1 MTDVTTTEAIF
12 RADTAA
18 DLDRAIELL
27 DSYGIPFVTHGV
39 FGLGSPREGVT
50 FSVLH
55 RQAPFCRD
63 VLAEHGLARGVLF
76 AQMAEAAPAP

>member
-1 MTDVTTTEAIF
+1 MTHATITEAIF
-12 RADTAA
+12 RADTAH
-18 DLDRAIELL
+18 DLERAIEIL
-27 DSYGIPFVTHGV
+27 DSHGIAFVTHGV

-76 AQMAEAAPAP
+76 AEVAEAVPAG